1 MPGMIQEFSTG
12 RVLTIEWLDGVR
24 LRSAGQSP
32 SEGQTLQPEDMKLI
46 EVGVLPELLVLGF

>member
-46 EVGVLPELLVLGF
+46 EVNVSP